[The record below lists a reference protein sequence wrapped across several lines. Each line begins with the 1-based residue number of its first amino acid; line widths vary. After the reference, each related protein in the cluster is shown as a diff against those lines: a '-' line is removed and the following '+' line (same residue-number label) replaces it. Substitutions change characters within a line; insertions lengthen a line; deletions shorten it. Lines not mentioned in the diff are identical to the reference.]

1 VKQRRRG
8 PLPGAAIGPLAVGL
22 TREEVFFILGGYQRS
37 SGMGRR
43 VTTEWA
49 WPGAGQDVL
58 VEVTSEDGKVVACEK
73 KKR

>member
-1 VKQRRRG
+1 
-8 PLPGAAIGPLAVGL
+8 
-22 TREEVFFILGGYQRS
+22 
-37 SGMGRR
+37 MGRR